1 MSGKKAF
8 TLSFDDGVTQD
19 VRLIELMNRY
29 HLKGTFNL
37 NTGIQTE
44 ESSFVIEGK
53 KVCRMEQAGL
63 SRLYAGHEAASH
75 GLTHA
80 ALPEL
85 DKAALEKEIGADI
98 ENIEKYYGKK
108 PVGFAYAYGAYDD
121 KAVMELKR
129 RGIRYARTVEPSHD
143 FCLQKDLLHLSP
155 TCHYR
160 DEKLWQ
166 LAKQFVGMKEEQP
179 ALFYVWGHSYE
190 LDVHGEW
197 EQLEEFFD
205 YISGHE
211 DIYYGTNEECLAYL
225 GAF

>member
-1 MSGKKAF
+1 MSAKKAF

-19 VRLIELMNRY
+19 IRLVELMNRY
-29 HLKGTFNL
+29 GLKGTFNL
-37 NTGIQTE
+37 NTGIQSE

-53 KVCRMEQAGL
+53 KVCRMEQEGL
-63 SRLYAGHEAASH
+63 SKLYAGHEVASH

-85 DKAALEKEIGADI
+85 DEAALAKEIGRDI
-98 ENIEKYYGKK
+98 ENIEKYYGKR
-108 PVGFAYAYGAYDD
+108 PVGFAYAYGACDD
-121 KAVMELKR
+121 KTVTELR
-129 RGIRYARTVEPSHD
+129 NQGIRYARTVEPSHN
-143 FCLQKDLLHLSP
+143 FYLQKDLLYLSP

-166 LAKQFVGMKEEQP
+166 LAKEFIEMKEAKP

-190 LDVHGEW
+190 LDVHEEW
-197 EQLEEFFD
+197 QQLEEFFA
-205 YISGHE
+205 YVSGHE